1 MPSEILSQV
10 LPLGTSRNPFN
21 YEKVEEIGRD
31 ISTQWLTLDEIA
43 QQINL
48 YEDESQ
54 DGYLQSLDLVVRQAI
69 EDYLGMSIYPITYK
83 VYYGASGMVASP
95 VSLDLPEVS
104 QNFNQNQPGIT
115 IQSVG
120 FWNDSNVFTLFD
132 KADYYYDNSG
142 NKIILG
148 SVPSNISTYRTAPIE
163 VKYQTA
169 ANPLA
174 NYPVI
179 KQAGLLLFTHL
190 YNNRSNTV
198 ESSMGLKNIPFGFDT
213 LLRKYKDLVM

>member
-54 DGYLQSLDLVVRQAI
+54 DGYLQSLDLAVRQAI

-142 NKIILG
+142 NKIILV

-163 VKYQTA
+163 VKYQTT

>member
-1 MPSEILSQV
+1 MLFRS
-10 LPLGTSRNPFN
+10 
-21 YEKVEEIGRD
+21 
-31 ISTQWLTLDEIA
+31 

-54 DGYLQSLDLVVRQAI
+54 DGYLQSLDLAVRQAI

-104 QNFNQNQPGIT
+104 QNFNPNQPGIT

-169 ANPLA
+169 ANPLS

-198 ESSMGLKNIPFGFDT
+198 ESSMGIKNIPFGFDT

>member
-10 LPLGTSRNPFN
+10 LPIGTSRNPFN

-54 DGYLQSLDLVVRQAI
+54 DGYLQSLDLAVRQAI

-169 ANPLA
+169 ANPLS

>member
-54 DGYLQSLDLVVRQAI
+54 DGYLQSLDLAVRQAI

-169 ANPLA
+169 ANPLS

>member
-54 DGYLQSLDLVVRQAI
+54 DGYLQSLDLAVRQAI

-169 ANPLA
+169 ANPLS

-198 ESSMGLKNIPFGFDT
+198 ESSMGLKNKIG
-213 LLRKYKDLVM
+213 RAHV